1 MRRVKAFL
9 FHMSLR
15 TRLTLSFI
23 AMTVLSLAVMA
34 VGYNVKSSDVILKNA
49 SETSLGLVR
58 MGNQSLDSSL
68 ARVEQ
73 SAINMHLDQDLF
85 QFFNTDN
92 LRSRDFTIDSD
103 RKITRILQKYFPT
116 SEDMFS
122 VNLVTRDYTFG
133 ETPSFWIPKK
143 DYFLSKIYKI
153 GTESLS
159 SITWIPTYNLLEQ
172 FYSTAPSEKDQY
184 VFTATRLMNFAIV
197 RNNILIQ
204 MKKSIERPILVVN
217 FQEFMFQR
225 ALEESLN
232 VEGSYYHMYTRE
244 GAVLS
249 SSELAGD
256 PAEVS
261 REWIARAISKK
272 SGTEYITLG
281 GQKLVVCFDT
291 IKTTGW
297 LTAVFIPYKNL
308 KRTLPDMF
316 EYTLYSVL
324 IITLISVVVAAILS
338 GRITM
343 PLIKLLRGINR
354 SGDGH
359 FNTWIESAGT
369 RELNIIIHKFNQMNE
384 SIYTLIEENYKAKM
398 KELEA
403 ELKALNFQ
411 FNPHFLYNT
420 LNIINYLAIENKQSL
435 ISKMLVEL
443 SEMLE
448 YTAKS
453 PGKVVFFE
461 DLNYLKNYV
470 FIMSRRFED
479 KFAVTYEIEP
489 ELERHSVPKFF
500 LQPFIENAL
509 VHALEDKEQGG
520 LIHVT
525 GKIDQTGRIFTVTD
539 NGKGMSL
546 ETIARVLKIHE
557 DTDAAAVSIGIQ
569 NVNQR
574 IKLLYGPG
582 YGVDI
587 RSKLNEGTTVILRL
601 PLDIAESGRGHTE

>member
-9 FHMSLR
+9 FNISLR

-23 AMTVLSLAVMA
+23 AMIVLSLTVMA
-34 VGYNVKSSDVILKNA
+34 VGYTFKSSDVILKNA

-58 MGNQSLDSSL
+58 MGNQSLDNNL

-85 QFFNTDN
+85 HFFNAEDLEHKVLT
-92 LRSRDFTIDSD
+92 SDSD

-143 DYFLSKIYKI
+143 DYSLSNIYKI
-153 GTESLS
+153 GTESRS
-159 SITWIPTYNLLEQ
+159 SISWIPTYNLLEQ
-172 FYSTAPSEKDQY
+172 FYSTAPSDKDQY

-204 MKKSIERPILVVN
+204 MEEEMERPILVVN
-217 FQEFMFQR
+217 FQEFMFQH
-225 ALEESLN
+225 AFEESLT
-232 VEGSYYHMYTRE
+232 VEGTYYHMFTKE

-249 SSELAGD
+249 SSKLAGN

-261 REWIARAISKK
+261 REWISRALDKK
-272 SGTEYITLG
+272 SGTEYITLN
-281 GQKLVVCFDT
+281 GQRMVVCFDT
-291 IKTTGW
+291 MKTTGW
-297 LTAVFIPYKNL
+297 LSAVFIPYENL

-316 EYTLYSVL
+316 VYTMYSMI
-324 IITLISVVVAAILS
+324 IITLLTVIVAALLS
-338 GRITM
+338 GRITL
-343 PLIKLLRGINR
+343 PLKKLMRGINR

-359 FNTWIESAGT
+359 FNTWIEPSGT
-369 RELNIIIHKFNQMNE
+369 KELNIIIHKFNQMND
-384 SIYTLIEENYKAKM
+384 SIYTLIEENYKSQM

-420 LNIINYLAIENKQSL
+420 LNIINYLAIENKQTL

-448 YTAKS
+448 YTTRS
-453 PGKVVFFE
+453 PGKVIFSE
-461 DLNYLKNYV
+461 DLKYLKNYV
-470 FIMSRRFED
+470 FIMSHRFED
-479 KFAVTYEIEP
+479 KFTVSYEIEP
-489 ELERHSVPKFF
+489 ELERYWVPKFF

-509 VHALEDKEQGG
+509 IHALEDKEHGG
-520 LIHVT
+520 LIH
-525 GKIDQTGRIFTVTD
+525 ITGRIDNLTRIFTITD
-539 NGKGMSL
+539 NGKGMEQ
-546 ETIARVLKIHE
+546 ETIRRVLRMNE
-557 DTDAAAVSIGIQ
+557 EPGSTTASIGIQ

-574 IKLLYGPG
+574 IKLLYGPD

-587 RSKLNEGTTVILRL
+587 CSELNKGTTIILRL
-601 PLDIAESGRGHTE
+601 PLE